1 MSRRMTALR
10 RPGGGVGDPAE
21 VEGFASGAQD
31 GGDDRRVARES
42 AGRSRGDG
50 DAVLGRGG
58 EVEVQVRQVLRGLQ
72 PGVGEQGGEGD
83 GDDELGSGPAVV
95 ADLR

>member
-1 MSRRMTALR
+1 MTALR

-31 GGDDRRVARES
+31 GGDHLGVAGQ
-42 AGRSRGDG
+42 APGRGGGDG
-50 DAVLGRGG
+50 DAVFGRGG
-58 EVEVQVRQVLRGLQ
+58 QVEVQVRQVLRGLQ
-72 PGVGEQGGEGD
+72 AGVGEQGGEGD

-95 ADLR
+95 ADLG